1 MGNKPK
7 KIKKYFQIISG
18 FSCLIIIA
26 IFIIFSDYLSSPFSM
41 NLSNRLSL
49 IFSDN
54 HLLGTDQFGRD
65 LFARIVR
72 GSQASI
78 TIGLL
83 SSTIA
88 IVIGTCMGLLSGYH
102 GKYIDLL
109 IMRTI
114 DIIQGF
120 PALLILIALSLL
132 LPPHNITTICIIG
145 FVSWTGIAR
154 LIRAEMIVIKTQDYI
169 IAAQSFGYSTSRTII
184 KHILP
189 NCFASIII
197 LYTLNIGN
205 AIMYEASLAFL
216 GMGILPPEPSL
227 GRMINEGKDFLRI
240 APHISIYPG
249 IALSII
255 VLGFNLIGEGL
266 RDASDVR
273 FK

>member
-1 MGNKPK
+1 MVVLK
-7 KIKKYFQIISG
+7 F
-18 FSCLIIIA
+18 LIVP
-26 IFIIFSDYLSSPFSM
+26 LSH
-41 NLSNRLSL
+41 L

-132 LPPHNITTICIIG
+132 LPPHNI
-145 FVSWTGIAR
+145 
-154 LIRAEMIVIKTQDYI
+154 
-169 IAAQSFGYSTSRTII
+169 SR
-184 KHILP
+184 
-189 NCFASIII
+189 
-197 LYTLNIGN
+197 
-205 AIMYEASLAFL
+205 
-216 GMGILPPEPSL
+216 MG
-227 GRMINEGKDFLRI
+227 RQ
-240 APHISIYPG
+240 
-249 IALSII
+249 
-255 VLGFNLIGEGL
+255 
-266 RDASDVR
+266 
-273 FK
+273 